1 MITASNLW
9 LQGDWHEELKSG
21 YGLSLTRTHS
31 QEWGWDQWRRRATVN
46 TNSSASEI
54 KQLLHQMDP
63 KPIDASSIP
72 LTEPV
77 QTFTEGYFQNGFLD
91 HNADARS
98 RVLDAIQSAIS
109 AINASQKALLVGSQ
123 LCREDFYDWHDTSVV
138 PVEGPVL
145 EEDQLMSA
153 HQPCSAHQLTL
164 SMEMRAFIED
174 RLSPT
179 IQLIMEWTQDA
190 PNQDHYF
197 WLLGY
202 VSELRIARLEFVI
215 RLLGDYVIPVGDMLG
230 LYYAIEFVRK
240 QVFNDKSKSLSGF
253 NIAVTL
259 VMVVIYMSFTSSV
272 TAEEP
277 GLVLRSTGLH
287 SLGSSF
293 QQWLLRGYN
302 FDDNCST
309 HVLVLN
315 QVASWVLFV
324 IPILY
329 LPSFRTQS
337 WVRGM
342 INKDFIEWVGHCFL
356 YADWSLSWVGWCLL
370 CCTVPVPKGSPL
382 STSLL
387 QSEEASQAEQVPEQP
402 PGTKTVNRRAHK
414 GSAAE
419 RHGKKKKKPTED
431 AEERTDSL
439 VDWSWL
445 AVCLAGSSCAGC
457 LAAYLVVWLSES
469 WAVPVAVGSLA
480 CGCAIWLAVDLV
492 WSDDPEPVSLISWKS
507 DDPSETPANE
517 NIPIK
522 VRNVKKPK
530 KKRKTVP
537 VVQDA
542 HDDDQTFSET
552 SSMNTTANQQQ
563 QMPQFTTGLVAAEA
577 TVSDSVFTSSHAAD
591 VGSGSSADELK
602 VDVAQTASKASTK
615 SSTTKF
621 KSTNKLDSG
630 GIQMTDVQ
638 NDHDVTKDVS
648 MEFVNRES
656 KVDPNTDIDS
666 RAKTALGQRMSSE
679 QIFARVVS
687 AVEHPAAHPDGDLLV
702 PDVDEGKCV
711 ICIDQDST
719 HVLVECGHWCVC
731 EMCVQ
736 EIVPGVCPICRV
748 GVTKSIRVFKS

>member
-1 MITASNLW
+1 
-9 LQGDWHEELKSG
+9 
-21 YGLSLTRTHS
+21 
-31 QEWGWDQWRRRATVN
+31 
-46 TNSSASEI
+46 
-54 KQLLHQMDP
+54 MDP
-63 KPIDASSIP
+63 KPIDVSSIP
-72 LTEPV
+72 LTEPI
-77 QTFTEGYFQNGFLD
+77 QTFTEGYFKNGFLD

-123 LCREDFYDWHDTSVV
+123 LCREVFYDWHDYKLQSKNSVISVV
-138 PVEGPVL
+138 PVEGPAL
-145 EEDQLMSA
+145 EEDQPSSA
-153 HQPCSAHQLTL
+153 YQPCSGHQLTV
-164 SMEMRAFIED
+164 SMEMQAFIED
-174 RLSPT
+174 RLTPT
-179 IQLIMEWTQDA
+179 IQLIMEWVQDA

-215 RLLGDYVIPVGDMLG
+215 RVLGDYLIPVGDMLG

-240 QVFNDKSKSLSGF
+240 QVFNDNSESLSGF
-253 NIAVTL
+253 NIAVIL
-259 VMVVIYMSFTSSV
+259 VMVVIYMSFTSSDNKV
-272 TAEEP
+272 VHLVIAEEP

-287 SLGSSF
+287 ALGSSL

-302 FDDNCST
+302 LDDNCST

-315 QVASWVLFV
+315 QIASWVLFV

-329 LPSFRTQS
+329 LPSFRTQR

-342 INKDFIEWVGHCFL
+342 INKDFIEWLGHSFL

-370 CCTVPVPKGSPL
+370 CSTADTVPKGSP
-382 STSLL
+382 STGEIGLL
-387 QSEEASQAEQVPEQP
+387 TRLCQRLEASQAKQVPEQP
-402 PGTKTVNRRAHK
+402 PGTKTVNKRAHT
-414 GSAAE
+414 GSAAK
-419 RHGKKKKKPTED
+419 RHGKKKKKPTE
-431 AEERTDSL
+431 EVEQKTDYL

-445 AVCLAGSSCAGC
+445 AVCLSGGLAGC
-457 LAAYLVVWLSES
+457 
-469 WAVPVAVGSLA
+469 VPVWPSGLLPLSGLCA
-480 CGCAIWLAVDLV
+480 CVAIWLVATDLF
-492 WSDDPEPVSLISWKS
+492 SSADPEPVSLISWES
-507 DDPSETPANE
+507 HDPCETTANE
-517 NIPIK
+517 NISIK
-522 VRNVKKPK
+522 VRNVKEPIKKPK
-530 KKRKTVP
+530 KKKKKKVP

-542 HDDDQTFSET
+542 HDYDQTFSET

-563 QMPQFTTGLVAAEA
+563 EMPQFTTGLDAAEA
-577 TVSDSVFTSSHAAD
+577 TVPDTSSQNSVFTSSHAAE
-591 VGSGSSADELK
+591 VGSGSSADEPK
-602 VDVAQTASKASTK
+602 VDVARAK

-621 KSTNKLDSG
+621 KSTNKLDCG
-630 GIQMTDVQ
+630 VTQMTDVQ
-638 NDHDVTKDVS
+638 NDHDVTNDVS

-656 KVDPNTDIDS
+656 NPDANTDIDS
-666 RAKTALGQRMSSE
+666 RAKTALSQRMNSE

-687 AVEHPAAHPDGDLLV
+687 AVENPTADPDGGVV

-748 GVTKSIRVFKS
+748 EVTNSIRVFKS